1 MRVAARSSILSSSSR
16 AQALNA
22 GDITITFDYIVIGSG
37 IAGLYAA
44 HYARQFGS
52 VLILTKGRLSQSNTR
67 YAQGG
72 VAAAVDAEDSPA
84 LHWQD
89 TIVAGAGLCDP
100 LATMALVSEGP
111 ACVRELMALGVNF
124 DTLHGEIA
132 LAREGAHSVPRV
144 LHARGDATGVE
155 IEGALTRNARRT
167 AVTIRENSIATKL
180 LVNGGRC
187 VGVEALDWRAGT
199 PQTFHSR
206 NVILCSGGAGQL
218 FAYTTNPS
226 IATGNGVALAFE
238 AGAGIADMEFFQFHP
253 TALRIAGAPSF
264 LISEAVR
271 GAGAYLRNSSG
282 ERFMTRYH
290 ELAELAPRDVVARAA
305 VQEMLLADNDSV
317 YLDLRHL
324 DAEETRTHFPT
335 IYARCRHFGIDIT
348 NEQIPVAPA
357 AHYMTGGVYTDIH
370 GRTSVPGLYACGE
383 VACTGVHG
391 ANRLASNSLLEAL
404 VFARRIVL
412 DSQGIAVPQ
421 YAIPEKRETALG
433 PNMHV
438 SVALP
443 PAAAGRKRAGGAMP
457 ALRQLMWHNTGIVR
471 EEQGL
476 MKAEEQVLDWLA
488 RTPTRASRRLYE
500 YRFSLVLGLIL
511 TTAARLRRE
520 SRGAHYRVDYPKPND
535 TWRHRLVISLKGSES
550 A

>member
-1 MRVAARSSILSSSSR
+1 MRSSILVSSIR
-16 AQALNA
+16 ARELNA
-22 GDITITFDYIVIGSG
+22 GAIIITFDYIVIGSG

-89 TIVAGAGLCDP
+89 TVVAGAGLCDP
-100 LATMALVSEGP
+100 HATMALVSEGP

-124 DTLHGEIA
+124 DTLHGEIN

-155 IEGALTRNARRT
+155 IEGALTRNARRS
-167 AVTIRENSIATKL
+167 AVTIRENYLATKL
-180 LVNGGRC
+180 LVDGGRC
-187 VGVEALDWRAGT
+187 VGVEALEGRTGT
-199 PQTFHSR
+199 PQTFYSR

-253 TALRIAGAPSF
+253 TALRITGAPSF

-305 VQEMLLADNDSV
+305 VQEMLLTDNDSV

-335 IYARCRHFGIDIT
+335 IYARCQRFGIDIT
-348 NEQIPVAPA
+348 KEQIPVAPA
-357 AHYMTGGVYTDIH
+357 AHYMTGGVLTDIH

-412 DSQGIAVPQ
+412 NSQGIALPQ
-421 YAIPEKRETALG
+421 YPLPEKRETDLG
-433 PNMHV
+433 SSLHV

-457 ALRQLMWHNTGIVR
+457 ALQHLMWHNTGIVR
-471 EEQGL
+471 EERGL
-476 MKAEEQVLDWLA
+476 MKAEGQALDWLA
-488 RTPTRASRRLYE
+488 RTPAPASRRLHE
-500 YRFSLVLGLIL
+500 YRFLLVLGLLL
-511 TTAARLRRE
+511 TTAARLRKE
-520 SRGAHYRVDYPKPND
+520 SRGAHYRVDFPEPND
-535 TWRHRLVISLKGSES
+535 AWRHRIVIHREGYEC